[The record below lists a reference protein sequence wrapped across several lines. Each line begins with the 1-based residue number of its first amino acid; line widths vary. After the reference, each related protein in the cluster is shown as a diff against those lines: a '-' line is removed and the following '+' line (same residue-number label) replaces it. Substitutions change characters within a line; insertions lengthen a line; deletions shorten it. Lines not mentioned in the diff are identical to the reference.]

1 MSKQTEVNLEVGH
14 LRAQAQDIAR
24 RVTEGPAE
32 SQNRLFYDGLR
43 ASTIP
48 YLPCYMQ
55 DRAGDL
61 YSRCYESL
69 YYLGQASIPLTV
81 AFTMH
86 LYNLA
91 ALATLPVPNAPDFER
106 RRQILVDNVRKYK
119 SLIAIS
125 SFGENIR
132 HKDAPPTGVQVT
144 AQPDGSFLCQGRKG
158 FQSMASEADI
168 LIFNGTIDDH
178 EGLFYTSIKGQAALE
193 LGPSLFGGAMAPSDT
208 RPVKFN
214 DLVIRL
220 RNVLSLHDDVTDHVG
235 YYATA
240 WFEALASAV
249 YLGGACRAL
258 EEVRK
263 FARSVHADDDQLL
276 AEVDGFVMEAGKLSV
291 ALRSSLAMAR
301 SFGICADLYCRL
313 VREKAPADRLNG
325 VAADLMDCASMI
337 KYTGTKTAQDIVYGA
352 RALIGTRCMH
362 VNHPMYALNEQVV
375 FGTMH
380 PIIPSRMER
389 SAGRNLLGE
398 KPYVGLFEWAMV

>member
-1 MSKQTEVNLEVGH
+1 MSKKTEVNLEVEH
-14 LRAQAQDIAR
+14 LRQSAQDIAA
-24 RVTEGPAE
+24 RVAE
-32 SQNRLFYDGLR
+32 APLEQKSRTFYDGLR

-69 YYLGQASIPLTV
+69 YYLGQANIPLTV

-91 ALATLPVPNAPDFER
+91 ALATLPVPGAPDFER
-106 RRQILVDNVRKYK
+106 RRQILIDSVRKYK

-132 HKDAPPTGVQVT
+132 HKDAPPTGVEVSVQ
-144 AQPDGSFLCQGRKG
+144 ADGSYLCVGRKG

-168 LIFNGTIDDH
+168 LLFNGTIDDN
-178 EGLFYTSIKGQAALE
+178 EGLFYTSIKDQPALE
-193 LGPSLFGGAMAPSDT
+193 LGPSLFGGAMALSDT

-214 DLVIRL
+214 NLVIRL
-220 RNVLSLHDDVTDHVG
+220 RNVLSVHDEVTDHVG
-235 YYATA
+235 FYATA

-249 YLGGACRAL
+249 YLGGACKAL

-263 FARSVHADDDQLL
+263 FARSVHADEDQLL
-276 AEVDGFVMEAGKLSV
+276 AEVDGFVMETGKLAV
-291 ALRSSLAMAR
+291 ALRSNLAMAR

-313 VREKAPADRLNG
+313 VREGAPADRLNG
-325 VAADLMDCASMI
+325 VAADLMDCGSVI
-337 KYTGTKTAQDIVYGA
+337 KYTATKAAQEIVYGA
-352 RALIGTRCMH
+352 RALIGTRCMR
-362 VNHPMYALNEQVV
+362 VDHPMYALNEQIV

-380 PIIPSRMER
+380 PTIPSRMER
-389 SAGRNLLGE
+389 STGRNLLGE
-398 KPYVGLFEWAMV
+398 KPYVGLFEWALV